1 MNARERGKIGI
12 PGKFFILL
20 LAVTLIIL
28 IVWSIVMQKN
38 IYISTV
44 RYVNNVYKILS
55 CPFGERNILYLNKM
69 LHRPK

>member
-44 RYVNNVYKILS
+44 RYVNNVYKMLS

-69 LHRPK
+69 LQK